1 MNINKAFPSKYLKA
15 ADLGGHRTN
24 VIIDS
29 VGFEDIGD
37 DTDKMV
43 VYFRGKKKGLVCNV
57 TNARTIA
64 EIAKDDETD
73 NWSGCMIQLYATK
86 VDFQGRRVEAIRVCE
101 PDGIGERHPAKP
113 VRPEPENEPGDDN
126 IPW

>member
-73 NWSGCMIQLYATK
+73 NWAGCMIQLYATK

-101 PDGIGERHPAKP
+101 PNDVGGRVPAAPPPP
-113 VRPEPENEPGDDN
+113 VDSNDDN
-126 IPW
+126 ILF